1 MRFSF
6 DKFFVVACFC
16 YAACLPCSLGFS
28 VKLYINILSLMSIF
42 IWWLYTSLNT
52 TFLQWCLS
60 PYYQIIALQ
69 QQSLSDIH
77 PWRSYSGSHLGNNVI
92 ISIPDRMMLL
102 LVLDIEVV
110 LAFVLAIKLHQHLSF
125 QCSHLKSLCNVAT
138 LRVFTMNPASIRPC
152 IEAMPTFIFARKQY
166 LYLHLLWSST
176 IICTEAMST
185 LHLHQTRANIH
196 LCREA
201 TSALHSHRSHAN
213 IHLCHEIT
221 STLHISTCTRIE
233 VAPIFRGNIA

>member
-1 MRFSF
+1 MRFSS

-28 VKLYINILSLMSIF
+28 VKLYINILSLISIF
-42 IWWLYTSLNT
+42 IWWLYISLNT

-92 ISIPDRMMLL
+92 IGIPDTMMLL

-138 LRVFTMNPASIRPC
+138 LKVFTMNPRQHSS
-152 IEAMPTFIFARKQY
+152 
-166 LYLHLLWSST
+166 LYW
-176 IICTEAMST
+176 
-185 LHLHQTRANIH
+185 
-196 LCREA
+196 
-201 TSALHSHRSHAN
+201 SHAN
-213 IHLCHEIT
+213 IHLCQKAIFVLT
-221 STLHISTCTRIE
+221 STMK
-233 VAPIFRGNIA
+233 

>member
-1 MRFSF
+1 MRFSS

-42 IWWLYTSLNT
+42 IWWLYISLNT

-92 ISIPDRMMLL
+92 IGIPDTMMLL

-125 QCSHLKSLCNVAT
+125 QRNHLKSFCNVTAS
-138 LRVFTMNPASIRPC
+138 RVFTMKSC
-152 IEAMPTFIFARKQY
+152 QHLS
-166 LYLHLLWSST
+166 LYL
-176 IICTEAMST
+176 
-185 LHLHQTRANIH
+185 
-196 LCREA
+196 
-201 TSALHSHRSHAN
+201 SHAN
-213 IHLCHEIT
+213 IHLYHE
-221 STLHISTCTRIE
+221 
-233 VAPIFRGNIA
+233 AIFALAYIMKSHHHLPL

>member
-1 MRFSF
+1 MRFSS

-16 YAACLPCSLGFS
+16 YTACLPCSLGFRF
-28 VKLYINILSLMSIF
+28 KLYINILSLMSIF
-42 IWWLYTSLNT
+42 IWWLYISLNT

-69 QQSLSDIH
+69 QQSLSDIR

-92 ISIPDRMMLL
+92 IDIPDTMMLL

-138 LRVFTMNPASIRPC
+138 LRVFTMKPC
-152 IEAMPTFIFARKQY
+152 QHLS
-166 LYLHLLWSST
+166 LYW
-176 IICTEAMST
+176 
-185 LHLHQTRANIH
+185 
-196 LCREA
+196 
-201 TSALHSHRSHAN
+201 SHAN
-213 IHLCHEIT
+213 IHLCQKAIFVLT
-221 STLHISTCTRIE
+221 STMK
-233 VAPIFRGNIA
+233 

>member
-1 MRFSF
+1 MLFFFLVLTFFFFDRLEIKIEAFSLCWIFFFLFRRAMRFSS

-16 YAACLPCSLGFS
+16 YTACLPCSLGFRF
-28 VKLYINILSLMSIF
+28 KLYINILSLMSIF
-42 IWWLYTSLNT
+42 IWWLYISLNT

-92 ISIPDRMMLL
+92 IGIPDTMMLL
-102 LVLDIEVV
+102 LVLDNEVV

-138 LRVFTMNPASIRPC
+138 LKVFTMNPRQHSS
-152 IEAMPTFIFARKQY
+152 
-166 LYLHLLWSST
+166 LYW
-176 IICTEAMST
+176 
-185 LHLHQTRANIH
+185 
-196 LCREA
+196 
-201 TSALHSHRSHAN
+201 SHAN
-213 IHLCHEIT
+213 IHLCQKAIFVLT
-221 STLHISTCTRIE
+221 STMK
-233 VAPIFRGNIA
+233 